1 MVTNVTEEQVRKSSE
16 SRALGK
22 LASMLQSMSRRYPNT
37 NLLTTAGAF
46 GVSLADGDSLHI
58 VYNGNWTAEEL
69 RSFLVLFAGFLSA
82 DPERVLRGRGR
93 NTRQGGVSLT
103 DLSESK

>member
-1 MVTNVTEEQVRKSSE
+1 MVTSDTEKQVRKSSE

-22 LASMLQSMSRRYPNT
+22 LASMLQSMSRRFPNT

-46 GVSLADGDSLHI
+46 GASLEDGESLHI
-58 VYNGNWTAEEL
+58 VFNGDWTAEEL

-82 DPERVLRGRGR
+82 DPERLLRGRGR
-93 NTRQGGVSLT
+93 NTPQAGVSST
-103 DLSESK
+103 DLSE